1 MSIQNVEATRKGRR
15 MALII
20 VLASVLTA
28 LLVGAVV
35 VIQKAGQGPDENTES
50 VTPVITPREGEN
62 REWTPERMRSASPA
76 PMPKWP

>member
-1 MSIQNVEATRKGRR
+1 MSIRNVEATRKGRR

-35 VIQKAGQGPDENTES
+35 VIQKAGQGPDENTEI